1 MSQVRFWHEADVTWA
16 WRDVRFQGESGHGA
30 DWLNAHRLLV
40 APLFGRIRPEHRV
53 GEDERER
60 VGVVARGEPAAAP
73 VVLAF
78 EQGGLGDPVSSW
90 PCRSQ
95 NVEWPQGAEVLMV
108 GPILVSI
115 VGAVVAAIV
124 AGAAQAQPAA
134 QARDAAAIKAC
145 LERQKATLGHACIG
159 IVADPCMAAAG
170 GDTAKR
176 KACADRE
183 RVVWQA
189 ELEAALRGVRK
200 GGFKEITESVT
211 QAQKSWETSL
221 RILCPIFGRI
231 EPGTLPGDATTCTMV
246 ETASR
251 ALLLRRLAEAVN
263 EH

>member
-1 MSQVRFWHEADVTWA
+1 
-16 WRDVRFQGESGHGA
+16 
-30 DWLNAHRLLV
+30 
-40 APLFGRIRPEHRV
+40 
-53 GEDERER
+53 
-60 VGVVARGEPAAAP
+60 
-73 VVLAF
+73 
-78 EQGGLGDPVSSW
+78 
-90 PCRSQ
+90 
-95 NVEWPQGAEVLMV
+95 MV

-134 QARDAAAIKAC
+134 QAQDAAAIKAC
-145 LERQKATLGHACIG
+145 LKRQEAALGHACIG
-159 IVADPCMAAAG
+159 IVADPCTAAAG

>member
-1 MSQVRFWHEADVTWA
+1 M
-16 WRDVRFQGESGHGA
+16 
-30 DWLNAHRLLV
+30 
-40 APLFGRIRPEHRV
+40 PGR
-53 GEDERER
+53 
-60 VGVVARGEPAAAP
+60 
-73 VVLAF
+73 
-78 EQGGLGDPVSSW
+78 
-90 PCRSQ
+90 
-95 NVEWPQGAEVLMV
+95 
-108 GPILVSI
+108 
-115 VGAVVAAIV
+115 
-124 AGAAQAQPAA
+124 
-134 QARDAAAIKAC
+134 
-145 LERQKATLGHACIG
+145 TLGHACIG
-159 IVADPCMAAAG
+159 IVADPCTAAAG